1 MLVSRHFAIITGQKT
16 PQGLPIFWS
25 PLGDKGGVI
34 RGFRVSYDSSI
45 CETGWRSN
53 RIDEILAT
61 ILYQERS
68 RSMEHVEN
76 LLKTNLE
83 EIERLLNTKT
93 VVGEPIKVE
102 GVTLIP
108 LISIGF
114 GFGAGGGSGQAQKP
128 GVGEGEGAVT
138 AGGGGIKPV
147 AVVVISDD
155 GVRVES
161 IKGRTANIIEKIG
174 SALGAAT
181 RRPQEKSEKSA

>member
-1 MLVSRHFAIITGQKT
+1 
-16 PQGLPIFWS
+16 
-25 PLGDKGGVI
+25 
-34 RGFRVSYDSSI
+34 
-45 CETGWRSN
+45 
-53 RIDEILAT
+53 
-61 ILYQERS
+61 
-68 RSMEHVEN
+68 MEHVEN